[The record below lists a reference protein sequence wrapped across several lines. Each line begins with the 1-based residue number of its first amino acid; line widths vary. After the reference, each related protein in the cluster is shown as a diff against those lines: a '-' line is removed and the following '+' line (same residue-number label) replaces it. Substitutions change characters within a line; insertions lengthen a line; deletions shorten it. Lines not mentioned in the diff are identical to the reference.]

1 MASTATSEAPLKK
14 RRLVNGTELV
24 FKRPGEDSD
33 DDDEGG
39 AGPMPAVAV
48 ASLAFGHGPGQDSAD
63 VGADDV
69 VKRILVVSEEA
80 RIVIHDD

>member
-39 AGPMPAVAV
+39 AGPMPAAAI
-48 ASLAFGHGPGQDSAD
+48 ASLALGHGQGQEPAD
-63 VGADDV
+63 AGADDA
-69 VKRILVVSEEA
+69 VKRIPVVSEEA